1 MTDEW
6 CSSSYLF
13 KKPMAS
19 GAARCHLSGKNLGK
33 KTPLADFRNGGKWKL
48 VFNWNW
54 KRVTWHCQSRL
65 ILCLGRRVACTWRH
79 PISTAKVG
87 PCKTLARVSKH
98 QRKMRVTL
106 IWFWNQ
112 TCSLFIFFLRP
123 QTSKLF
129 HNRVTPFSHMSWY
142 NGATRTCLCF
152 YHGVFLWWLSA
163 TSEHVLCKTRTSTRC
178 HFLMIC
184 FSPGGRQTDTY
195 NMHAVTR
202 QQSSYIHWTGM
213 VIFLSEPNACSSC
226 LNLCPHNCWQVD
238 ETKSPSTSTHCHA
251 CFQPFREASGWVP
264 HTGATRKKYGH
275 AFHHPI
281 FLTILQPL
289 DQVLPRSFPREGG
302 MSRRLVGQENV
313 LGLQVGVGHLAA
325 RKRGMGTSPV
335 SSQRWIDPL
344 WRTDRCLSIT
354 WLVKSRNCSA
364 NHITQLDPWYAVTHC
379 ESGNTFV

>member
-202 QQSSYIHWTGM
+202 QLSSYIHWTGM

-226 LNLCPHNCWQVD
+226 LNLYVHTTADKLMKQNLHQLQLIVMHVSNHFVKHLVGFLTLARQEKNMATPFTIPFFWRFCSHW
-238 ETKSPSTSTHCHA
+238 TRSCHA
-251 CFQPFREASGWVP
+251 ASRGKV
-264 HTGATRKKYGH
+264 AC
-275 AFHHPI
+275 
-281 FLTILQPL
+281 L
-289 DQVLPRSFPREGG
+289 GG
-302 MSRRLVGQENV
+302 L
-313 LGLQVGVGHLAA
+313 LAA
-325 RKRGMGTSPV
+325 KRMFSGFRSVWVIWQHEKGGWAHHQCHRSV
-335 SSQRWIDPL
+335 GLI
-344 WRTDRCLSIT
+344 
-354 WLVKSRNCSA
+354 
-364 NHITQLDPWYAVTHC
+364 HC
-379 ESGNTFV
+379 EGPIDAYQ